1 VRHTPSFHINLV
13 LLQNKNSF
21 FILPKKGNTLSKHHN
36 SKQISKSYHSFTC
49 KDFLPTTKEEMNALG
64 WDQCDVILVSGD
76 AYIDSPFI
84 GVAMVGRMLQRMGY
98 KVGMI
103 GQPDIESDVDIK
115 RLGEPKLYW
124 GVSGGSVDSM
134 VSNYTATKK
143 FRNSDDYTPGGVN
156 NKRPD
161 RAVLVYCNLIR
172 RFYKD
177 TAPIVLGG
185 IEASLRRVTHYDY
198 WTNKLRKPILFDAKA
213 DALIYGMGEIALQE
227 LTEAIRDGQDFKDI
241 RGVCYISK
249 EAKEEYI
256 QLPSH
261 KECLENKER
270 YIDLFDDFYDHNDP
284 ISARGLCEEV
294 DGRYLIQNPP
304 CDYLNEAEMDANS
317 NLPFTRELHPYYAK
331 QGKVKCL
338 ETIKF
343 SIMTHH
349 GCWGE
354 CNFCAIGVHQGRTI
368 RTRSEDNI
376 LQEAKD
382 FNEYK
387 DYKGI
392 ISDVGGPTANM
403 YGYECNKKLKLGTC
417 DHQRCVDTD
426 HLCKSMKVDHSRNIN
441 LLRQVREVEGVRKA
455 FVASGV
461 RYDLINADKKHGYSY
476 LKEMVRHHISGQ
488 MKVAPEHTQQN
499 VLELMGKP
507 GKEELVEFKKLYDK
521 LNKEEGKNQFLTYY
535 LIAAHPGCTDK
546 DMHELKRF
554 TTDEL
559 KMNPEQAQVFTPT
572 PGTYSA
578 VMYYTE
584 MDPKTRKKIFV
595 EKDPIKKEKQKQIVV
610 AKESFKSGFA
620 S

>member
-1 VRHTPSFHINLV
+1 MSRRNA
-13 LLQNKNSF
+13 NKD
-21 FILPKKGNTLSKHHN
+21 KKRNTTT
-36 SKQISKSYHSFTC
+36 FTQ

-64 WDQCDVILVSGD
+64 WKQCDVILVSAD

-84 GVAMVGRMLQRMGY
+84 GVAVVGRMLERLGY
-98 KVGMI
+98 KVGII
-103 GQPDIESDVDIK
+103 GQPDIKSDKDIK
-115 RLGEPKLYW
+115 RLGEPRLYW
-124 GVSGGSVDSM
+124 GISGGSVDSM

-143 FRNSDDYTPGGVN
+143 FRNSDDYTPGGKN

-161 RAVLVYCNLIR
+161 RAVSVYCNLVR
-172 RFYKD
+172 RYFKD
-177 TAPIVLGG
+177 TAPLVLGG

-198 WTNKLRKPILFDAKA
+198 WQNKLKKPILFDSKA
-213 DALIYGMGEIALQE
+213 DILVYGMGEIAIEQ
-227 LTEAIRDGQDFKDI
+227 LTHALDSGNDYKEI
-241 RGVCYISK
+241 RGICYISK
-249 EAKEEYI
+249 EPNYEFI

-261 KECLENKER
+261 QECLDNKEK
-270 YIDLFDDFYDHNDP
+270 YIDLFDSFYDNNDP
-284 ISARGLCEEV
+284 ISANGLCQKI
-294 DGRYLIQNPP
+294 DTRYLIQNPP
-304 CDYLNEAEMDANS
+304 CDYLTEEEMDANS
-317 NLPFTRELHPYYAK
+317 NLPYTRELHPYYAK
-331 QGKVKCL
+331 EGKVKCL

-343 SIMTHH
+343 SVMTHH

-376 LQEAKD
+376 IEEVKD
-382 FNEYK
+382 FNRYK

-417 DHQRCVDTD
+417 DEQRCVDAD
-426 HLCKSMKVDHSRNIN
+426 RLCKSMKVDHSRNIN
-441 LLRQVREVEGVRKA
+441 LLKRVRGVDGVRKA

-476 LKEMVRHHISGQ
+476 LKEMVKHHISGQ
-488 MKVAPEHTQQN
+488 MKVAPEHTQQR

-507 GKEELVEFKKLYDK
+507 GKDELVKFKKLYDK

-535 LIAAHPGCTDK
+535 LIAAHPGCEEK

-554 TTDEL
+554 TKDEL

-572 PGTYSA
+572 PGTYSS

-584 MDPKTRKKIFV
+584 MDPKTRKKIYV
-595 EKDPIKKEKQKQIVV
+595 EKDTKRKEKQKQIVV
-610 AKESFKSGFA
+610 NKDSFKSGF
-620 S
+620 SS

>member
-1 VRHTPSFHINLV
+1 MSRRD
-13 LLQNKNSF
+13 K
-21 FILPKKGNTLSKHHN
+21 
-36 SKQISKSYHSFTC
+36 SKQNNRENTHTFTS
-49 KDFLPTTKEEMNALG
+49 KDFLPTTKEDMDARG
-64 WDQCDVILVSGD
+64 WTQCDVILVSGD

-84 GVAMVGRMLQRMGY
+84 GVAMVGRMLERLGY

-103 GQPDIESDVDIK
+103 GQPDIKSDVDIK
-115 RLGEPKLYW
+115 RLGEPRLYW

-143 FRNSDDYTPGGVN
+143 FRNSDDYTPGGKN
-156 NKRPD
+156 DKRPD
-161 RAVLVYCNLIR
+161 RALNVYCNLIR
-172 RFYKD
+172 RYFKN
-177 TAPIVLGG
+177 TAPLVLGG
-185 IEASLRRVTHYDY
+185 IEASLRRVSHYDY
-198 WTNKLRKPILFDAKA
+198 WSNKLKKPILFDSKA
-213 DALIYGMGEIALQE
+213 DILVYGMGEIAIEQ
-227 LTEAIRDGQDFKDI
+227 LTKAIAEKRDYKDI
-241 RGVCYISK
+241 RGLCYISK
-249 EAKEEYI
+249 EPVHEYH

-261 KECLENKER
+261 AECLEDKEK
-270 YIDLFDDFYDHNDP
+270 YIDLFDLFYDNNDP
-284 ISARGLCEEV
+284 IAAKGLCQPV
-294 DGRYLIQNPP
+294 DTRFLIQTPP
-304 CDYLNEAEMDANS
+304 CDYLNEDEMDANS

-331 QGKVKCL
+331 MGKVKCL

-376 LQEAKD
+376 LKEAKD
-382 FNEYK
+382 FNQYK

-403 YGYECNKKLKLGTC
+403 YGYECDKKLKLGTC
-417 DHQRCVDTD
+417 DHQRCVDAN
-426 HLCKSMKVDHSRNIN
+426 HLCNKMKVDHGRNIN
-441 LLRQVREVEGVRKA
+441 LLRQVRQVDGVRKA

-461 RYDLINADKKHGYSY
+461 RYDLITEDKKHGYEY
-476 LKEMVRHHISGQ
+476 LKEMVKHHISGQ
-488 MKVAPEHTQQN
+488 MKVAPEHTQQH

-507 GKEELVEFKKLYDK
+507 GKQTLIDFKKLYDK

-535 LIAAHPGCTDK
+535 LIAAHPGCEEK

-554 TTDEL
+554 TRDEL
-559 KMNPEQAQVFTPT
+559 QMNPEQAQVFTPT

-584 MDPKTRKKIFV
+584 MDPISRKKIFV
-595 EKDPIKKEKQKQIVV
+595 EKDTKRKEKQKQIVV
-610 AKESFKSGFA
+610 AKDGFSSGFA

>member
-1 VRHTPSFHINLV
+1 MN
-13 LLQNKNSF
+13 NKN
-21 FILPKKGNTLSKHHN
+21 KK
-36 SKQISKSYHSFTC
+36 QKSQKNQPNFME
-49 KDFLPTTKEEMNALG
+49 KDFLPTTRAEMDKRG
-64 WDQCDVILVSGD
+64 WKQCDVILVSGD

-84 GVAMVGRMLQRMGY
+84 GVAMVGRMLERMGY

-103 GQPDIESDVDIK
+103 GQPDIKSDIDIK
-115 RLGEPKLYW
+115 RLGEPRLYW

-143 FRNSDDYTPGGVN
+143 FRNSDDYTPGGKN
-156 NKRPD
+156 DKRPD
-161 RAVLVYCNLIR
+161 RALSVYCNLIR
-172 RFYKD
+172 QHFKN
-177 TAPIVLGG
+177 TVPLVLGG
-185 IEASLRRVTHYDY
+185 IEASLRRVSHYDY
-198 WTNKLRKPILFDAKA
+198 WSNKLKKPILFDSKA
-213 DALIYGMGEIALQE
+213 DILIYGMGEIAIEEVTKALAQG
-227 LTEAIRDGQDFKDI
+227 RDWRDI

-249 EAKEEYI
+249 EPNYEYI

-261 KECLENKER
+261 ADCLENKEK

-284 ISARGLCEEV
+284 ISARGLCQPV
-294 DGRYLIQNPP
+294 DTRFLIQNPP
-304 CDYLNEAEMDANS
+304 CDYLNEDEMDENS

-331 QGKVKCL
+331 NGKVKCL

-368 RTRSEDNI
+368 RTRSEKNI

-382 FNEYK
+382 FNQYN

-417 DHQRCVDTD
+417 DHQRCVDAT
-426 HLCKSMKVDHSRNIN
+426 HLCSAMKPDHSRNIN
-441 LLRQVREVEGVRKA
+441 LLRQVRKVEGVRKA

-461 RYDLINADKKHGYSY
+461 RYDLITEDKKHGYSY
-476 LKEMVRHHISGQ
+476 LREMVQHHISGQ
-488 MKVAPEHTQQN
+488 MKVAPEHTEQH

-507 GKEELVEFKKLYDK
+507 GKQTLVDFKKLYDK
-521 LNKEEGKNQFLTYY
+521 LNKEMGKKQFLTYY
-535 LIAAHPGCTDK
+535 LIAAHPGCTEK
-546 DMHELKRF
+546 DMHSLKDF
-554 TTDEL
+554 TTNEL
-559 KMNPEQAQVFTPT
+559 QMNPEQAQVFTPT
-572 PGTYSA
+572 PSTYSA

-595 EKDPIKKEKQKQIVV
+595 EKDTKRKEKQKSIVV
-610 AKESFKSGFA
+610 AKEDRFKSGFA

>member
-1 VRHTPSFHINLV
+1 MNTKKRHH
-13 LLQNKNSF
+13 
-21 FILPKKGNTLSKHHN
+21 PKTKQKHN
-36 SKQISKSYHSFTC
+36 QSNFTEQ
-49 KDFLPTTKEEMNALG
+49 DFLPTTREEMDARG

-84 GVAMVGRMLQRMGY
+84 GVAMVGRMLEHMGY
-98 KVGMI
+98 RVGMI
-103 GQPDIESDVDIK
+103 GQPDIKSDKDIK
-115 RLGEPKLYW
+115 RLGEPRLYW

-143 FRNSDDYTPGGVN
+143 FRNSDDYTPGGKN

-161 RAVLVYCNLIR
+161 RALSVYCNLIR
-172 RFYKD
+172 QHFKN
-177 TAPIVLGG
+177 TVPLVLGG
-185 IEASLRRVTHYDY
+185 IEASLRRVSHYDY
-198 WTNKLRKPILFDAKA
+198 WSNKLKKPILFDSKA
-213 DALIYGMGEIALQE
+213 DILIYGMGEIALEQ
-227 LTEAIRDGQDFKDI
+227 LTKALEDGRDYRDI

-249 EAKEEYI
+249 EPKHEYL

-261 KECLENKER
+261 AECLENKER

-284 ISARGLCEEV
+284 ISARGLCQPV
-294 DGRYLIQNPP
+294 DTRYLIQNPP
-304 CDYLNEAEMDANS
+304 CDYLNEDEMDANS

-331 QGKVKCL
+331 DGKVKCL

-368 RTRSEDNI
+368 RTRSEKNI
-376 LQEAKD
+376 LAEAKD
-382 FNEYK
+382 FNKYN

-417 DHQRCVDTD
+417 DHQRCVDAT
-426 HLCKSMKVDHSRNIN
+426 HLCSSMKPDHSRNIN
-441 LLRQVREVEGVRKA
+441 LLRQVRQVEGVRKA

-461 RYDLINADKKHGYSY
+461 RYDLITEDKKHGYSY
-476 LKEMVRHHISGQ
+476 LREMVQHHISGQ
-488 MKVAPEHTQQN
+488 MKVAPEHTEQH

-507 GKEELVEFKKLYDK
+507 GKQTLVDFKKLYDK
-521 LNKEEGKNQFLTYY
+521 LNKEMGKKQFLTYY
-535 LIAAHPGCTDK
+535 LIAAHPGCTEK
-546 DMHELKRF
+546 DMHSLKDF
-554 TTDEL
+554 TTNEL
-559 KMNPEQAQVFTPT
+559 QMNPEQAQVFTPT
-572 PGTYSA
+572 PSTYSA

-595 EKDPIKKEKQKQIVV
+595 EKDTKRKEKQKAIVV
-610 AKESFKSGFA
+610 AKEDRFKSGFA

>member
-1 VRHTPSFHINLV
+1 MEFKVRRKRVRN
-13 LLQNKNSF
+13 Q
-21 FILPKKGNTLSKHHN
+21 KKDSLKFSE
-36 SKQISKSYHSFTC
+36 
-49 KDFLPTTKEEMNALG
+49 KDFLPTTRAEMDARG
-64 WDQCDVILVSGD
+64 WEQCDVILVSGD

-84 GVAMVGRMLQRMGY
+84 GVSMVGRMLERMGY

-103 GQPDIESDVDIK
+103 GQPDINSDKDIK

-161 RAVLVYCNLIR
+161 RALSVYCNLIR
-172 RFYKD
+172 RYFKN
-177 TAPIVLGG
+177 TVPLVLGG
-185 IEASLRRVTHYDY
+185 IEASLRRVSHYDY
-198 WTNKLRKPILFDAKA
+198 WSNKLKKPILFDSKA
-213 DALIYGMGEIALQE
+213 DILIYGMGEIAIEQ
-227 LTEAIRDGQDFKDI
+227 LTKALADGRDYRDI
-241 RGVCYISK
+241 RGICYISK
-249 EAKEEYI
+249 EPVYDYI

-261 KECLENKER
+261 QECLDNKDR
-270 YIDLFDDFYDHNDP
+270 YIDLFDDFYDNNDP
-284 ISARGLCEEV
+284 ITANGLCQPV
-294 DGRYLIQNPP
+294 DSRYLIQNSP
-304 CDYLNEAEMDANS
+304 CDYLNEEEMNANS

-331 QGKVKCL
+331 DGKVKCL

-376 LQEAKD
+376 VAEAKS
-382 FNEYK
+382 FNKYK
-387 DYKGI
+387 DYKGV

-403 YGYECNKKLKLGTC
+403 YGYECDKKLKKGTC
-417 DHQRCVDTD
+417 DHMRCVDAD
-426 HLCKSMKVDHSRNIN
+426 RLCKVMHVDHSRNIN
-441 LLRQVREVEGVRKA
+441 LLKRIREVEGVRHA
-455 FVASGV
+455 FVASGI

-476 LKEMVRHHISGQ
+476 LREMVRHHISGQ
-488 MKVAPEHTQQN
+488 MKVAPEHTQQR

-507 GKEELVEFKKLYDK
+507 GKQELVKFKNMYDR
-521 LNKEEGKNQFLTYY
+521 LNKEEGKKQFLTYY
-535 LIAAHPGCTDK
+535 LIAAHPGCTEK
-546 DMHELKRF
+546 DMQELKRF
-554 TTDEL
+554 TTQEL

-572 PGTYSA
+572 PSTYSA

-584 MDPKTRKKIFV
+584 KDPKTRKKIFV
-595 EKDPIKKEKQKQIVV
+595 EKDTFKKEKQKKIVV
-610 AKESFKSGFA
+610 AKECKFKNGFA

>member
-1 VRHTPSFHINLV
+1 MSRRNK
-13 LLQNKNSF
+13 NKNS
-21 FILPKKGNTLSKHHN
+21 NQNRDTVT
-36 SKQISKSYHSFTC
+36 FTE
-49 KDFLPTTKEEMNALG
+49 KDFLPTTRSEMEAKG
-64 WDQCDVILVSGD
+64 WDYCDIILVSGD

-84 GVAMVGRMLQRMGY
+84 GVAMVGRMLERMGY
-98 KVGMI
+98 RVGMI
-103 GQPDIESDVDIK
+103 GQPDINSADDIS
-115 RLGEPKLYW
+115 RLGEPRLYW

-143 FRNSDDYTPGGVN
+143 FRNTDDYTPGGKN
-156 NKRPD
+156 DKRPD
-161 RAVLVYCNLIR
+161 RALSVYCNLIR
-172 RFYKD
+172 RHFKD

-198 WTNKLRKPILFDAKA
+198 WSNKLKKPILFDSKA
-213 DALIYGMGEIALQE
+213 DILIYGMGEIALEE
-227 LTEAIRDGQDFKDI
+227 LTKAIDKKEDFKNI

-249 EAKEEYI
+249 EAVPEYH
-256 QLPSH
+256 QMPSH
-261 KECLENKER
+261 QECLDDKEK
-270 YIDLFDDFYDHNDP
+270 YIALFDLFYDNNDP
-284 ISARGLCEEV
+284 IAAKGLCQPV
-294 DGRYLIQNPP
+294 DTRFLIQNPP
-304 CDYLNEAEMDANS
+304 CDHLNEDEMDANS
-317 NLPFTRELHPYYAK
+317 NLPFTRELHPFYAK

-368 RTRSEDNI
+368 RTRSEENI

-382 FNEYK
+382 FNKYK

-403 YGYECNKKLKLGTC
+403 YGYECKKKLKLGTC
-417 DHQRCVDTD
+417 DHQRCVDAN
-426 HLCKSMKVDHSRNIN
+426 HLCSTMKVDHSRNIN

-461 RYDLINADKKHGYSY
+461 RYDLITADKKHGYSY
-476 LKEMVRHHISGQ
+476 LKEMVKHHISGQ
-488 MKVAPEHTQQN
+488 MKVAPEHTQQH

-507 GKEELVEFKKLYDK
+507 GKQTLIDFKKLYDK
-521 LNKEEGKNQFLTYY
+521 LNAEEGKKQFLTYY
-535 LIAAHPGCTDK
+535 LIAAHPGCEEK

-559 KMNPEQAQVFTPT
+559 QMNPEQAQVFTPT

-584 MDPKTRKKIFV
+584 MDPATRRKIFV
-595 EKDPIKKEKQKQIVV
+595 EKDTKRKEKQKQIVV
-610 AKESFKSGFA
+610 AKDNFTSGFA